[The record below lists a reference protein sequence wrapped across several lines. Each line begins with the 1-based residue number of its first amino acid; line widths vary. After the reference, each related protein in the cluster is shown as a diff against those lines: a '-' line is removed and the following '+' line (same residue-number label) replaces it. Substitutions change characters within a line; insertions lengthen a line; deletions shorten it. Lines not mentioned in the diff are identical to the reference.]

1 VLWARLSRIPDRW
14 VDAGLVLILLAI
26 HLAWA
31 AQHHPA
37 ATVPL
42 SLATVLSLLVRRRR
56 PLPVLGIVLAGA
68 VTTQVAYDWS
78 EPVIVWFA
86 LFTVA
91 LRVPRRTSLA
101 AGLVRPRAG

>member
-1 VLWARLSRIPDRW
+1 
-14 VDAGLVLILLAI
+14 
-26 HLAWA
+26 
-31 AQHHPA
+31 
-37 ATVPL
+37 
-42 SLATVLSLLVRRRR
+42 
-56 PLPVLGIVLAGA
+56 VLGIVLAGA

-78 EPVIVWFA
+78 EPVVVWFA